1 VTDKPTSAKLAE
13 VAFVEAFGTP
23 ETRKVAVKTN
33 ATMGDGAIERLIAAF
48 EDAAQIDDA
57 GNEYWDA
64 RDLARLLDYSD
75 YRNFLNI
82 VSKAKKACETTGQPI
97 EDHFVDATEMVEIGS
112 GAARQVDTIK
122 LTRYACYLIA
132 QNGDPAK
139 QPVAFAQTYFAIQA
153 RRQEIQDDDVA
164 QFVPLPEDEKRLI
177 LRHEIK
183 EHNKNLASAAKGAGV
198 IKPIDYAIFQSYGYK
213 GLYGGLDRLGI
224 QRRKGLKSKQHI
236 LDHMGSTELAANL
249 FRATQTEEKLR
260 RDNVKGKEAAN
271 RTHFDVG
278 RQVRKA
284 IADIGGTMPEN
295 LPPAEDIG
303 KVERRLKKALADPT
317 RGAK

>member
-198 IKPIDYAIFQSYGYK
+198 PTFSARAATVPRFTPVMRDTARTPRPSQRAAMTSICFSRGRMFMGPIHVWEGPKGTLEKP
-213 GLYGGLDRLGI
+213 L
-224 QRRKGLKSKQHI
+224 
-236 LDHMGSTELAANL
+236 
-249 FRATQTEEKLR
+249 
-260 RDNVKGKEAAN
+260 
-271 RTHFDVG
+271 
-278 RQVRKA
+278 
-284 IADIGGTMPEN
+284 
-295 LPPAEDIG
+295 
-303 KVERRLKKALADPT
+303 
-317 RGAK
+317 